1 MVGIIF
7 KLSYA
12 VKEKAELKG
21 KKSHFLYGE
30 NSVLSSELS
39 SSSNGMKVKPWGFW
53 ATLGFSAIIFA
64 VFSALQILVA
74 SAFISQA
81 KIQNPKLDLEV
92 YAKSLPSNGL
102 CIAIM
107 VIVSGLICIPLT
119 LWFAKLRKNISVKD
133 YIGFRD
139 PLTREWV
146 QWLLILGAFLFLSDA
161 VTFLLHRPIVPPV
174 MVDAYKT
181 ASFLPALLFAIVIVA
196 PIFEEIFF
204 RGFFF
209 QGIRYSRLGPIGAIG
224 ITSLIWAVIHVQYD
238 LYGIATVFALGI
250 LYGIARFKTDSIH
263 LLMVMHS
270 LASLVATVETALSIQ
285 FIG

>member
-12 VKEKAELKG
+12 VKEKTELKG
-21 KKSHFLYGE
+21 KKSHFLYE
-30 NSVLSSELS
+30 EDSVLSNELS
-39 SSSNGMKVKPWGFW
+39 SSSNEMKVKPWGFW

-64 VFSALQILVA
+64 VFSVLQILVV
-74 SAFISQA
+74 SAFISLA
-81 KIQNPKLDLEV
+81 KVQHPELDLEV

-133 YIGFRD
+133 YIGFRE
-139 PLTREWV
+139 PLTKEWV

-209 QGIRYSRLGPIGAIG
+209 QGIRCSRLGPIGAIG

-238 LYGIATVFALGI
+238 IYGITTVFALGI
-250 LYGIARFKTDSIH
+250 LFGIARLKTDSIH

-270 LASLVATVETALSIQ
+270 LESLVATVETALSIQ